1 MVTSP
6 SGRSWSVSCLST
18 AGPCS
23 SSTYASKVSL
33 ISSLWSLVALGPRL
47 GSPSSQPGAPPVWW
61 PRPSGGG
68 LGPDGRDERQ
78 GRGGHLPVPRVAQ
91 HDLPLA
97 QRLARREPGERRVHG
112 SPGREAPDAG
122 LAEPGRHQPLKRQVV
137 IGAVDDLRRDPPP
150 LPGLLELELRAPPVG
165 PGDHLPP
172 VQHV

>member
-23 SSTYASKVSL
+23 SSTYASNVSL
-33 ISSLWSLVALGPRL
+33 IWSLCLSRSSLR
-47 GSPSSQPGAPPVWW
+47 GSDLPSSQPGVPPFWR
-61 PRPSGGG
+61 PRSSAGG
-68 LGPDGRDERQ
+68 LGPDRRDERE
-78 GRGGHLPVPRVAQ
+78 GGGGHLPVPRVAQ

-150 LPGLLELELRAPPVG
+150 LPGLL
-165 PGDHLPP
+165 
-172 VQHV
+172 